1 MNQNKQSEIEK
12 TIGNPIIQS
21 MKPWQE
27 ALKSTISK
35 AWQKKIAANQIS
47 TWMDKRESKLWS
59 TRKSQ

>member
-21 MKPWQE
+21 MKPGQE

-35 AWQKKIAANQIS
+35 AGQKKIAANQIS
-47 TWMDKRESKLWS
+47 TGMDKRESKLGS
-59 TRKSQ
+59 TRESQ